1 MIGILSTYA
10 QTNAI
15 ALNSEPVS
23 FNDEAETGGIQG
35 KITTTDNQPAAFV
48 TVSLKEINRFTAT
61 DEKGMFFLRN
71 IKAGNYTLQVSMTG
85 LHPQEKQVVVKAKD
99 ITSVDFSLVEN
110 QKQLEEVII
119 TSRKT
124 LNKTPVSIGK
134 IAIDP
139 MDLPQSIATVGQGV
153 IREQQSQRLG
163 DVIKNVNGIYVTT
176 TRGSV
181 QESFGGRGYSFGN
194 SNLFKNGARINSGAM
209 PEMSCFRKS

>member
-1 MIGILSTYA
+1 
-10 QTNAI
+10 
-15 ALNSEPVS
+15 
-23 FNDEAETGGIQG
+23 
-35 KITTTDNQPAAFV
+35 
-48 TVSLKEINRFTAT
+48 
-61 DEKGMFFLRN
+61 
-71 IKAGNYTLQVSMTG
+71 MTG
-85 LHPQEKQVVVKAKD
+85 LYPQEKQVVVKAKD

-209 PEMSCFRKS
+209 PEMSALERVEVLRGSAAILFGQVAPGGIINTGYQTAKV